1 MTRQKL
7 LRSITT
13 STAPRRPILLL
24 VLLWMVPTYI
34 SHRVFINQFIFHELH
49 FRQSFGQY
57 HLLLLPDAFDGKDM
71 TVDSENEISLHSS
84 TWFLVIP
91 TFLSFDEF

>member
-1 MTRQKL
+1 
-7 LRSITT
+7 
-13 STAPRRPILLL
+13 
-24 VLLWMVPTYI
+24 MVPTYI

-71 TVDSENEISLHSS
+71 TVDSENEIY
-84 TWFLVIP
+84 
-91 TFLSFDEF
+91 